1 MNRIAPSLQA
11 PQAQRRVGRWI
22 TVVLLLAV
30 GGILMWRGF
39 AFYRLPLAER
49 VGHRDYRTLNP
60 AGLIGHGYGI
70 VGTALILTN
79 LLYLVRRRLAKHLP
93 DSIGSMSAWLNAH
106 AFTGLLGSLLVVFHS
121 AFQLRTP
128 IATVTSLSLAIVVV
142 TGLVG
147 FYIHALVPRAGLQ
160 RFHERLDE
168 IRPLLPGL
176 VERMDGY
183 VRTAPVTTLPHDAS
197 LLRTLFTIPRWV
209 FEARARRRGTRKAAR
224 EDKLFRVL
232 EHNDPPLAR
241 AFVAELG
248 ELASRE
254 VDTQAA
260 AAMMRSWRSLHR
272 FLAILMVT
280 SVTVHIGVAWFYG
293 FRWIFEK

>member
-1 MNRIAPSLQA
+1 MNRAATSLEA
-11 PQAQRRVGRWI
+11 PQVHRRLGRWI
-22 TVVLLLAV
+22 TIVLLLAV
-30 GGILMWRGF
+30 AGVLMWRGF
-39 AFYRLPLAER
+39 AFYRLPLVER

-79 LLYLVRRRLAKHLP
+79 LLYVVRRRFAKHLP
-93 DSIGSMSAWLNAH
+93 HSIGSMQAWLNGH

-128 IATVTSLSLAIVVV
+128 IATVTSASLAIVVV

-147 FYIHALVPRAGLQ
+147 FYIHALVPRAGL
-160 RFHERLDE
+160 RPFHERLEE

-176 VERMDGY
+176 VERVDGY
-183 VRTAPVTTLPHDAS
+183 VRSAAVTTLPHDAS
-197 LLRTLFTIPRWV
+197 FLRTIFTIPRWV
-209 FEARARRRGTRKAAR
+209 LESRARRRGLRKAAR

-232 EHNDPPLAR
+232 EHNDRSLAR
-241 AFVAELG
+241 AFVQELG
-248 ELASRE
+248 ELASKE

-272 FLAILMVT
+272 FLAILMIS

>member
-1 MNRIAPSLQA
+1 MSRVAASLEAP
-11 PQAQRRVGRWI
+11 PVQRRVGRWI
-22 TVVLLLAV
+22 TIVLLLAI
-30 GGILMWRGF
+30 GGALVWRGF

-49 VGHRDYRTLNP
+49 VGHPDYRALNP

-70 VGTALILTN
+70 VGTALILSN

-93 DSIGSMSAWLNAH
+93 DSIGSMRAWLNGH
-106 AFTGLLGSLLVVFHS
+106 AFTGLTGSLLVVFHS

-160 RFHERLDE
+160 PFHDRLEE

-176 VERMDGY
+176 VERVDGY
-183 VRTAPVTTLPHDAS
+183 VRSAPVTALPHDAS
-197 LLRTLFTIPRWV
+197 FLRTLFTIPRWLL
-209 FEARARRRGTRKAAR
+209 EARARRRGLKRAAR

-232 EHNDPPLAR
+232 EHNDRSLAR

-254 VDTQAA
+254 VDMEAA

-272 FLAILMVT
+272 FLAILMIT